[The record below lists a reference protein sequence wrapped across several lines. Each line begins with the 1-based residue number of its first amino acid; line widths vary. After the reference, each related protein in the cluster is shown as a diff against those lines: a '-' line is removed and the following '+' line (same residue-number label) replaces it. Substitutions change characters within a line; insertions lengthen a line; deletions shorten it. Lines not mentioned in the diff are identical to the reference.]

1 MAASWTL
8 DYCIAC
14 ERQTAG
20 GAYCSQTCRLADL
33 DPSLSGSEPA
43 TPTDARFAPAGRAPS
58 AAFFLPPAFDFAAYR
73 SRPPS
78 ATGSRPGS
86 VASAPGGD
94 GAGLARAGSSPR
106 ALTPSSSRSSLVS
119 IPSAAAHADALSSQA
134 RSDLRDY
141 TNSFD
146 QVRDWRRRRTTS

>member
-1 MAASWTL
+1 MAASWTP

-14 ERQTAG
+14 ERQTSG

-43 TPTDARFAPAGRAPS
+43 TPTDGRFAPAYRAPS
-58 AAFFLPPAFDFAAYR
+58 AAFVLPPAFDFAAYR
-73 SRPPS
+73 SHPPS
-78 ATGSRPGS
+78 ATSSRPAS
-86 VASAPGGD
+86 MASAPSYMTTLSRTD
-94 GAGLARAGSSPR
+94 SSPR

-119 IPSAAAHADALSSQA
+119 VPSSLAHGEALSSQA